1 MWNSCN
7 VGGYARTLSLNEVIK
22 LFKLFM
28 RLFKVGPSPS
38 KKIFLFASMIA
49 LQKIMQNAFYFIL
62 KAHFVLKIFKC
73 WSWLFGHVKKTAWL
87 ER

>member
-49 LQKIMQNAFYFIL
+49 LQKNDAKTLFI
-62 KAHFVLKIFKC
+62 
-73 WSWLFGHVKKTAWL
+73 SS
-87 ER
+87 